1 MGGVD
6 LPTLTIRHQRI
17 LKAHGVLAAYLFGS
31 RAQGQEG
38 PLSDYDYAVL
48 TKDGGHS
55 RGDELYSTL
64 YDVFDEISPRTLAND
79 TIDIVFL
86 QDIGLELR
94 FHVIRYG
101 VVFFDDN
108 PGARLDF
115 EAQTTLLYCDYRPL
129 LDRFD
134 RTILQT
140 L

>member
-1 MGGVD
+1 MK
-6 LPTLTIRHQRI
+6 LPELEIHHQRI
-17 LKAHGVLAAYLFGS
+17 LKAHGVLAVYLFGS

-48 TKDGGHS
+48 TKDGGHG
-55 RGDELYSTL
+55 RGDELYSIL
-64 YDVFDEISPRTLAND
+64 YDVFGEISPRTLDND
-79 TIDIVFL
+79 AIDIVFL
-86 QDIGLELR
+86 QDTGLELR

-101 VVFFDDN
+101 VVLFDDD